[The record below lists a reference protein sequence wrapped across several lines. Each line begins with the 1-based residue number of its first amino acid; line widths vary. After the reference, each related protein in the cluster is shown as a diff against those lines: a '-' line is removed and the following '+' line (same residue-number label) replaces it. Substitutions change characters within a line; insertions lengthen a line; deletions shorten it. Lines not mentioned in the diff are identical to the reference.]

1 MSTPDT
7 AKLARRLHGYLTATP
22 VHGAVAAR
30 DMGLPA
36 VQVQKALEQLER
48 AGLAARSAAPDG
60 TRWALGPSGAQP
72 VLSPGHAPGTP
83 ACCPLP
89 DCGAWLH
96 MVVITDTPIC
106 LSFSQG
112 DQFLADGDQSW
123 EVRCENGHVVLLPP
137 GNGAENHVFGEC
149 SCDMEDP
156 AGFCGHGDFDRLRQ
170 IACEP
175 ASADKT
181 P

>member
-1 MSTPDT
+1 MSTPG
-7 AKLARRLHGYLTATP
+7 APALARRLHAYLTAVP

-30 DMGLPA
+30 DLGVPPVRL
-36 VQVQKALEQLER
+36 QGALEQLER
-48 AGLAARSAAPDG
+48 EGLAVRFAGPEG
-60 TRWALGPSGAQP
+60 TRWALAPPVPQP
-72 VLSPGHAPGTP
+72 VLSPGYAPDIP
-83 ACCPLP
+83 ASCPLP

-106 LSFSQG
+106 LGFSQG
-112 DQFLADGDQSW
+112 DQFLAAGDQTW

-137 GNGAENHVFGEC
+137 DDARETHVFGEC
-149 SCDMEDP
+149 SCGMEYP

-175 ASADKT
+175 
-181 P
+181 PV

>member
-7 AKLARRLHGYLTATP
+7 CFGLARRLHSYLTATP

-30 DMGLPA
+30 DLGVPPVRL
-36 VQVQKALEQLER
+36 QGALEQLER
-48 AGLAARSAAPDG
+48 EGLAIRSSASDG
-60 TRWALGPSGAQP
+60 TRWALPPAAPQP
-72 VLSPGHAPGTP
+72 ALAPDGDPQSP

-89 DCGAWLH
+89 GCGAGLH
-96 MVVITDTPIC
+96 MVVITDTPIFLC
-106 LSFSQG
+106 FSEG
-112 DQFLADGDQSW
+112 DLATADGDQHW

-137 GNGAENHVFGEC
+137 DDARESHVFGEC
-149 SCDMEDP
+149 SCGMEDP

-175 ASADKT
+175 
-181 P
+181 PV